1 MALLINMVGAGWV
14 WRLRIIPL
22 CGVCFGNLWQRS
34 GSLDKNLHREA
45 RRVAR
50 SSAFQP
56 YYVPPITQL
65 SSIENRLLM
74 SAPFTPCHE
83 NPMILPRT
91 QRVAAD
97 VGAPLGA
104 QSKEAVEPFR
114 RVELLHV
121 HDMRDLSRS

>member
-1 MALLINMVGAGWV
+1 MALLINMVSAGWV
-14 WRLRIIPL
+14 WRLKMVPL
-22 CGVCFGNLWQRS
+22 CGVCFGDLGQRS
-34 GSLDKNLHREA
+34 WSLDKNLHREA
-45 RRVAR
+45 RRVAL

-65 SSIENRLLM
+65 SSIENRLLV
-74 SAPFTPCHE
+74 SAPFIPCHE
-83 NPMILPRT
+83 NPMISPRT

-114 RVELLHV
+114 RFELLHV